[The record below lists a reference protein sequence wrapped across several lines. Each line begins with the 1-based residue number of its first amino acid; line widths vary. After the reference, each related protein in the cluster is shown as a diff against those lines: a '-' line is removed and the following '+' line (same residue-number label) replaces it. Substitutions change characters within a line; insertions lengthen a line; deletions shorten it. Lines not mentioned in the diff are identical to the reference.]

1 MLFLGGDFDLA
12 KLDKAEPSVAGH
24 SADHHHSGELHLDG
38 FRSDAIGDR
47 LCSAVAADFAYF
59 QRAVHVLPA
68 ISGKAASP
76 IGEVGR

>member
-1 MLFLGGDFDLA
+1 MHFLGGDFDLA

-24 SADHHHSGELHLDG
+24 SAYHHHSGELRFDG
-38 FRSDAIGDR
+38 LRSDAAGDR

-59 QRAVHVLPA
+59 QRAIHVLPA
-68 ISGKAASP
+68 VSGKAASP